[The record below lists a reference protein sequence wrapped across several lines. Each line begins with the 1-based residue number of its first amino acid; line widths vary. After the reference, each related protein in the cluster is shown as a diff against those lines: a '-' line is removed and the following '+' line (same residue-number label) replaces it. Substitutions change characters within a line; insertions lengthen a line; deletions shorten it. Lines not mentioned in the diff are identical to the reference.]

1 MPLDRFSLAA
11 NTSAYAGYD
20 LEVALAHIAA
30 IGYRRVEIAA
40 MVGIVEH
47 VTQDR
52 LTAAEARRIRGLL
65 RAHGL
70 ETVAFSAHLFLARE
84 GAAEAFLPRLEFA
97 KELGAEIVNTKAGDP
112 AFMATFLRNMEILLK
127 HAERL
132 GLKIGLETHGDIV
145 THGRAAVEAV
155 ARFATPSLILNYDF
169 GNVLVNSR
177 GTVDPAAD
185 FAAIATEVGHLHF
198 KDVLPVGDSWQMV
211 AVGSGVIDFEK
222 VFATLARLP
231 RTIPATVDLPLGLVL
246 TKDAQVRLL
255 ETPRSLAEIDEILC
269 ASLEFIAARWSDGQ
283 PE

>member
-40 MVGIVEH
+40 MVGLVEH

-52 LTAAEARRIRGLL
+52 LTAAEAKRIRGLL

-177 GTVDPAAD
+177 GAVDPAAD

-198 KDVLPVGDSWQMV
+198 KDVLLTKDGWQMV
-211 AVGSGVIDFEK
+211 AIGAGAIDFEK
-222 VFATLARLP
+222 VFTTLAQLP

-255 ETPRSLAEIDEILC
+255 ETPRSLAEIDEILR
-269 ASLEFIAARWSDGQ
+269 ASLEFSAARLG
-283 PE
+283 